1 MQSMSTLDSLFLHV
15 ENEVSHMH
23 LGAVALF
30 DGPAPSEG
38 ELAALV
44 AGRLAL
50 LARYRQRVRLVPGG
64 LGRPVW
70 VEDPHFQL
78 GYHLRHTA
86 LPSPGGTAQ
95 LRQLVGRVMAQP
107 LDRRR
112 PLWEMWLF
120 EGADADRWGLICK
133 LHHCMVDGIAAGD
146 LLGVLLS
153 PEPGTAPSVPDD
165 WQPRPEPSSASV
177 LAHTLGKYT
186 LSGAAQHVRTARA
199 LLGAPGH
206 TARRAATLTGGL
218 ISLRGPA
225 GTPTARSLNGP
236 LRAERQWV
244 QARARLADVK
254 TIRRA
259 LGGTVNDVLLAAV
272 SGGFRAL
279 LQQRGESLPDE
290 LIVRTLVPLSLRTPD
305 ARGIPDNRVSALIAE
320 LPIGLKDPVERL
332 QALTIQL
339 DALKRSPRAA
349 STLTALAGLAPPPL
363 LALGARALARA
374 PQRRLQTV
382 TTNVPGPQQPLYLCG
397 RRMLEIFPYVPL
409 ALDVRIGVAICS
421 YDGTLGFGV
430 TGDGQHATDIPI
442 LAGGI
447 EHELAQL
454 LDRATPTAPPGT
466 PSAKPHASSNA
477 IAATPPNVGASPAPT
492 HPETRQAAV
501 RSAAHS
507 RPAGARRPSRPP
519 RSTPG
524 RRTRT
529 ASPSRNPGSPLAH
542 DASPEASTPSDIAGA
557 DRGAEFSRDHVGRQL
572 SQAVDARRRLTA
584 QRRGP
589 TETSTS
595 RFGPRDPRYDYLS
608 RSHD

>member
-1 MQSMSTLDSLFLHV
+1 MQSMSTLDSLFLHA
-15 ENEVSHMH
+15 ENEVSQMH

-50 LARYRQRVRLVPGG
+50 LARYRQRVRLVPGR

-86 LPSPGGTAQ
+86 LPSPGGAAQ
-95 LRQLVGRVMAQP
+95 LRQLVGLVMAQP
-107 LDRRR
+107 LNRRR

-120 EGADADRWGLICK
+120 EGAEADRWGLICK

-177 LAHTLGKYT
+177 LAHTLGKYA
-186 LSGAAQHVRTARA
+186 SDASQHVRTARA

-206 TARRAATLTGGL
+206 TARAAHL
-218 ISLRGPA
+218 IGALLSLRGPA
-225 GTPTARSLNGP
+225 GAPVARSLNGP

-259 LGGTVNDVLLAAV
+259 LGGTVNDVVLAAV

-279 LQQRGESLPDE
+279 LQQRGEPLPDE

-332 QALTIQL
+332 RALTIQP
-339 DALKRSPRAA
+339 DALKRSPHAA
-349 STLTALAGLAPPPL
+349 STLTTLSGLAPPPL
-363 LALGARALARA
+363 LALGAHALARA
-374 PQRRLQTV
+374 PQRRVQTV

-397 RRMLEIFPYVPL
+397 RRMVEIFPYVPL

-454 LDRATPTAPPGT
+454 LDRATPNAPPGT
-466 PSAKPHASSNA
+466 PTAKPHAPSNT
-477 IAATPPNVGASPAPT
+477 IAATPPHVAASPTAT
-492 HPETRQAAV
+492 DPETRQPAV
-501 RSAAHS
+501 RLAGQS
-507 RPAGARRPSRPP
+507 RPAGARRPSSPP
-519 RSTPG
+519 RGTPG

-529 ASPSRNPGSPLAH
+529 ASPSRNPGAPPAH
-542 DASPEASTPSDIAGA
+542 DASPETSTPGDIAGA
-557 DRGAEFSRDHVGRQL
+557 HPGAEFSRDRVDRGL
-572 SQAVDARRRLTA
+572 SHTVHTRRRLTA
-584 QRRGP
+584 QQRSPARTNASPCGP
-589 TETSTS
+589 SN
-595 RFGPRDPRYDYLS
+595 PRYDYLS
-608 RSHD
+608 QSHD

>member
-1 MQSMSTLDSLFLHV
+1 MQSMSTLDSLFLHA

-38 ELAALV
+38 ELAELV

-64 LGRPVW
+64 LGRPLW
-70 VEDPHFQL
+70 VEDPHFRL

-86 LPSPGGTAQ
+86 LPRPGGAAQ
-95 LRQLVGRVMAQP
+95 LHQLVGRVMAQP
-107 LDRRR
+107 LDLRR

-177 LAHTLGKYT
+177 LAHTLSKYA
-186 LSGAAQHVRTARA
+186 SGALQHVRTASA
-199 LLGAPGH
+199 LLGEPGH
-206 TARRAATLTGGL
+206 TARRAATLTGDL

-225 GTPTARSLNGP
+225 GAPTARSLNGP

-279 LQQRGESLPDE
+279 LQQRGEPLPDE

-332 QALTIQL
+332 QAITIQL
-339 DALKRSPRAA
+339 DALKRSRPAA
-349 STLTALAGLAPPPL
+349 STLTALSGLAPPPL
-363 LALGARALARA
+363 LAFGVRALARA
-374 PQRRLQTV
+374 PHRRLQTV
-382 TTNVPGPQQPLYLCG
+382 TTNIPGPQQTLYLCG

-421 YDGTLGFGV
+421 YDGTLSFGV

-447 EHELAQL
+447 EHELAKL
-454 LDRATPTAPPGT
+454 LDRATPTAPPST
-466 PSAKPHASSNA
+466 PSAKRHASSNA
-477 IAATPPNVGASPAPT
+477 IAATPPTTAASPAPT
-492 HPETRQAAV
+492 RPETRQAAD

-519 RSTPG
+519 QDTPG

-529 ASPSRNPGSPLAH
+529 ASPSRNPGSPLA
-542 DASPEASTPSDIAGA
+542 DDPSPEASTPGHMARA
-557 DRGAEFSRDHVGRQL
+557 DRGAEFSRDRVGRRP
-572 SQAVDARRRLTA
+572 SQAVDARRRLST
-584 QRRGP
+584 QRP
-589 TETSTS
+589 NSTGTNAS
-595 RFGPRDPRYDYLS
+595 RFGPSDLRFDYLT

>member
-1 MQSMSTLDSLFLHV
+1 MTGQRQARASS
-15 ENEVSHMH
+15 
-23 LGAVALF
+23 
-30 DGPAPSEG
+30 PQ
-38 ELAALV
+38 LV

-86 LPSPGGTAQ
+86 LPSPGGAAQ

-177 LAHTLGKYT
+177 LAHTLGKYA
-186 LSGAAQHVRTARA
+186 LSGASQHVRTARA

-225 GTPTARSLNGP
+225 GAPTARSLNGP

-279 LQQRGESLPDE
+279 LQQRGESLPHE

-339 DALKRSPRAA
+339 DALKRSPHAA
-349 STLTALAGLAPPPL
+349 STLTALSGLAPPPL

-492 HPETRQAAV
+492 HPETRQPAV

-542 DASPEASTPSDIAGA
+542 DASPEASTPGDIAGA
-557 DRGAEFSRDHVGRQL
+557 DRGAEFSRDRVGRQL

-584 QRRGP
+584 QRRSP
-589 TETSTS
+589 TGTSAS
-595 RFGPRDPRYDYLS
+595 RFGPSDPRYDYLS
-608 RSHD
+608 RSYD

>member
-30 DGPAPSEG
+30 DGPAPTEG
-38 ELAALV
+38 ELAELV

-64 LGRPVW
+64 LGRPLW

-78 GYHLRHTA
+78 GHHLRHTA
-86 LPSPGGTAQ
+86 LPRPGDAAQ

-153 PEPGTAPSVPDD
+153 PEPRTPPSVPDD
-165 WQPRPEPSSASV
+165 WQPGPEPSSASV
-177 LAHTLGKYT
+177 LAHTLGEYA
-186 LSGAAQHVRTARA
+186 SGASQHVRTARA
-199 LLGAPGH
+199 LLSAPGH

-218 ISLRGPA
+218 TSLRGPA
-225 GTPTARSLNGP
+225 GAPAARSLNGP

-244 QARARLADVK
+244 QARGRLEDVK

-279 LQQRGESLPDE
+279 LQQRGEPLPHE

-332 QALTIQL
+332 HAITIQL
-339 DALKRSPRAA
+339 DALKRSRHAVAA
-349 STLTALAGLAPPPL
+349 STLTALSGLAPPSL

-382 TTNVPGPQQPLYLCG
+382 TTNIPGPQQPLYLCG

-409 ALDVRIGVAICS
+409 ALSVRIGVAICS

-430 TGDGQHATDIPI
+430 TGDGQHATDIPT

-454 LDRATPTAPPGT
+454 LDRATPTASAGT
-466 PSAKPHASSNA
+466 PNAKPGASSNA
-477 IAATPPNVGASPAPT
+477 ISATSTTAASPAPT
-492 HPETRQAAV
+492 RPETRRAGV
-501 RSAAHS
+501 RSAADG
-507 RPAGARRPSRPP
+507 RPPGARRSSRPP
-519 RSTPG
+519 RGTAG

-529 ASPSRNPGSPLAH
+529 ASPSRNPGSPPPL
-542 DASPEASTPSDIAGA
+542 DASPGSSTPGDVAGA
-557 DRGAEFSRDHVGRQL
+557 DRGAELAGTAARHV
-572 SQAVDARRRLTA
+572 
-584 QRRGP
+584 P
-589 TETSTS
+589 
-595 RFGPRDPRYDYLS
+595 
-608 RSHD
+608 

>member
-15 ENEVSHMH
+15 ENEVSQMH

-225 GTPTARSLNGP
+225 GAPTARSLNGP

-244 QARARLADVK
+244 QARAQLADVK

-279 LQQRGESLPDE
+279 LQQRGESLPHE

-339 DALKRSPRAA
+339 DALKRSPPHAA
-349 STLTALAGLAPPPL
+349 STLTALSGLAPPPL
-363 LALGARALARA
+363 LALGARAS
-374 PQRRLQTV
+374 P
-382 TTNVPGPQQPLYLCG
+382 VP
-397 RRMLEIFPYVPL
+397 V
-409 ALDVRIGVAICS
+409 
-421 YDGTLGFGV
+421 
-430 TGDGQHATDIPI
+430 
-442 LAGGI
+442 
-447 EHELAQL
+447 
-454 LDRATPTAPPGT
+454 
-466 PSAKPHASSNA
+466 
-477 IAATPPNVGASPAPT
+477 
-492 HPETRQAAV
+492 
-501 RSAAHS
+501 
-507 RPAGARRPSRPP
+507 RPA
-519 RSTPG
+519 
-524 RRTRT
+524 
-529 ASPSRNPGSPLAH
+529 
-542 DASPEASTPSDIAGA
+542 DA
-557 DRGAEFSRDHVGRQL
+557 
-572 SQAVDARRRLTA
+572 
-584 QRRGP
+584 
-589 TETSTS
+589 
-595 RFGPRDPRYDYLS
+595 
-608 RSHD
+608 